1 MAGEQVLVVDDS
13 KESREFLISA
23 VLKPNN
29 FEAIQ
34 ARDGAEGL
42 EIARR
47 AKPDLIIL
55 DYQMPR
61 MDGRQV
67 LEALRRENLNIPTIL
82 MTFHGSEDIAIEVFR
97 LGVRDYVKKPYT
109 VEEMLGAVNRSLT
122 ESRLVRERDELS
134 ARLMT
139 ANRGLNNRL
148 RELNI
153 LYNFGR
159 LVAEHPEGSQHAARV
174 VETATLLTNA
184 EQGILW
190 QVQPAGIVVLASRE
204 AGETHGQPDSTPS
217 IDSWAAKAIT
227 ATSPVIMPPTFPHGY
242 RLAVPIRF
250 RGQAIG
256 ALGVERSTSGT
267 AFSPQEQALLL
278 TLADHV
284 ALILRASPDERPTI
298 KDEL

>member
-1 MAGEQVLVVDDS
+1 MAGEHVLVVDDS

-23 VLKPNN
+23 VLKPNK
-29 FEAIQ
+29 FEPVQ

-47 AKPDLIIL
+47 VKPDLMIL

-67 LEALRRENLNIPTIL
+67 LEALRKDNLNIPTVL
-82 MTFHGSEDIAIEVFR
+82 MTFHGSEEIAIEVFR

-109 VEEMLGAVNRSLT
+109 VDEMLGAINRSLS

-134 ARLMT
+134 TRLMA

-159 LVAEHPEGSQHAARV
+159 LVAEHPEATQHAARV

-184 EQGILW
+184 DQGILW
-190 QVQPAGIVVLASRE
+190 QVQTKGISVLASRSG
-204 AGETHGQPDSTPS
+204 GETHDESTPEPS
-217 IDSWAAKAIT
+217 TDPWALKTIE
-227 ATSPVIMPPTFPHGY
+227 ATSPLVLVPQPPRGH
-242 RLAVPIRF
+242 RLSVPIRYG
-250 RGQAIG
+250 GQVIG
-256 ALGVERSTSGT
+256 GLGVERSIGGNP
-267 AFSPQEQALLL
+267 FSPQEQALLL

-284 ALILRASPDERPTI
+284 ALVIRE
-298 KDEL
+298 KV